1 MSDSAKTN
9 KVETLDC
16 PLRGHWVSFRLV
28 DEHGNGQ
35 PYAGLPYVLH
45 DSQGQKFEGSLDSD
59 GFAQVDRFHCGPV
72 VLDLSKL
79 DTGSLDWWYEELT
92 IRKAFKLPLTALQ
105 VAAEQSPTGP
115 RRTDGRT
122 YLAEERAMREKARF
136 LRVEVSDFAEVTSH
150 LPRSDS
156 AWHPRPSATLKQS
169 AGLAKEQLGTA
180 LAPNQHH
187 VLEIKALRAYRPL
200 LSLSKEFNALDAY
213 QFALMATQSYA
224 PFNLPLKQDP
234 QGKEK
239 PPYSVRGTLGHV
251 LDTTLAHCA
260 EPDTFGGATPYHL
273 LTEEVPYSKRLEIV
287 PHDVER
293 YANNGLD
300 ERITPQAVHF
310 LHQSSNILRGTLGET
325 QAFITHDDRMVLIVA
340 RGTQE
345 FADWVRDVN
354 ATQVPNEAGEGQAH
368 HGFHEAFKAVKNF
381 VVPYL
386 RDFRRSNQKIV
397 VCGHSLG
404 GAIALLMAEWLRNNL
419 SEDVLLYTYG
429 SPRAGDEGFVKGA
442 SALTHHRIVNHND
455 LIPTVPAPWMDTKGA
470 LLWPGA
476 AALIGGS
483 TGVGAL
489 LFLAGVYNFSG
500 DDYQHHGQQWHF
512 MPLPQADGPATSVLW
527 KPGCAGIEQATCA
540 RYNYLALKGDM
551 PERSSLSVLDR
562 TMLGGYIPAC
572 HATLLRW
579 QESLKRGG
587 NTLTNR
593 EQEWLAEEIQIYG
606 KKLRQWKNVTWSQYK
621 NDPRHRSTPTWDLR
635 RNYQEAKVAIEED
648 VTVEIDKL
656 SMTLQR
662 LEQLAKQPITSSA
675 VYGQAYNHPD
685 FEKSVARWQAHSENR
700 KPPQLARIPGPST
713 RQYA

>member
-1 MSDSAKTN
+1 MNDSVKTN
-9 KVETLDC
+9 RVETLNC
-16 PLRGHWVSFRLV
+16 PLREHWISFRLV
-28 DEHGNGQ
+28 DEHGDGSS
-35 PYAGLPYVLH
+35 YAGLPYKLH
-45 DSQGQKFEGSLDSD
+45 DSQGQQIEGILDSD
-59 GFAQVDRFHCGPV
+59 GFARAENIYCGPI
-72 VLDLSKL
+72 VLDISGLASNITDK
-79 DTGSLDWWYEELT
+79 WYKELT
-92 IRKAFKLPLTALQ
+92 TRKAYKLPLTALQ

-115 RRTDGRT
+115 RRTDGKT
-122 YLAEERAMREKARF
+122 YLAEERAVQEKARF
-136 LRVEVSDFAEVTSH
+136 HRVEVSDFAEVISH

-156 AWHPRPSATLKQS
+156 SWHPRPSASLKQS
-169 AGLAKEQLGTA
+169 TGLAKEQLGTA

-187 VLEIKALRAYRPL
+187 VLEVKALRAYRPL

-224 PFNLPLKQDP
+224 PFNQPFDQDP
-234 QGKEK
+234 KGEAK
-239 PPYSVRGTLGHV
+239 PPYSVPGTLGHV
-251 LDTTLAHCA
+251 LDTTLAHCT

-287 PHDVER
+287 PHDNEHFAGLNEER
-293 YANNGLD
+293 
-300 ERITPQAVHF
+300 RTPQAVHF
-310 LHQSSNILRGTLGET
+310 LHQPANILRGTLGEA

-345 FADWVRDVN
+345 IADWVRDVN

-368 HGFHEAFKAVKNF
+368 HGFHESFKAVRDF

-386 RDFRRSNQKIV
+386 EFARTNNQKIV

-404 GAIALLMAEWLRNNL
+404 GAIALLMAEWIRNNW

-429 SPRAGDEGFVKGA
+429 SPRAGDEAFVKGA

-470 LLWPGA
+470 MLWPGA

-489 LFLAGVYNFSG
+489 LFLAGMYNFSG

-512 MPLPQADGPATSVLW
+512 MPLPQADGPPTSVLW
-527 KPGCAGIEQATCA
+527 KPGCTGIEEATCA

-551 PERSSLSVLDR
+551 PERSSLSVMDH

-587 NTLTNR
+587 STLTNL
-593 EQEWLAEEIQIYG
+593 EQKWLSDEIETYG
-606 KKLRQWKNVTWSQYK
+606 KKLRRWKNVTWSQYK
-621 NDPRHRSTPTWDLR
+621 NDPRNRSIPTWDLR
-635 RNYQEAKVAIEED
+635 RNYQEAKAAIEED

-656 SMTLQR
+656 DMTLQR
-662 LEQLAKQPITSSA
+662 LALLAKQPITSSA
-675 VYGQAYNHPD
+675 VYGNAQNHPE
-685 FEKSVARWQAHSENR
+685 FEQLVARWLAHNENR
-700 KPPQLARIPGPST
+700 KTPQLARIPSPS
-713 RQYA
+713 RHQYA

>member
-1 MSDSAKTN
+1 MSASN
-9 KVETLDC
+9 TLQC
-16 PLRGHWVSFRLV
+16 PLAGNWLSFRLV
-28 DEHGNGQ
+28 DEHGKGE
-35 PYAGLPYVLH
+35 PYAGLAYVLTDNQGILH
-45 DSQGQKFEGSLDSD
+45 TGTLDAEGYARIDNIYAGPALLSFNAPDSGGDPWYFEL
-59 GFAQVDRFHCGPV
+59 
-72 VLDLSKL
+72 
-79 DTGSLDWWYEELT
+79 
-92 IRKAFKLPLTALQ
+92 RKRKSFPLPLTAFQ
-105 VAAEQSPTGP
+105 VAAEKPSRGP
-115 RRTDGRT
+115 RDASGNTFE
-122 YLAEERAMREKARF
+122 AKQRAQQEKATF
-136 LRVEVSDFAEVTSH
+136 YRVEVSSLVAVTSH
-150 LPRSDS
+150 LPVPD
-156 AWHPRPSATLKQS
+156 ATLAPKP
-169 AGLAKEQLGTA
+169 ADNLATCVQQKAPAATGVA
-180 LAPNQHH
+180 LLTGQHH

-200 LSLSKEFNALDAY
+200 LSLGKEFNALDAY

-224 PFNLPLKQDP
+224 PFNQPFDKDP
-234 QGKEK
+234 KGEAK
-239 PPYSVRGTLGHV
+239 PPYSVPGTLGHV

-287 PHDVER
+287 PHDKR
-293 YANNGLD
+293 YAEAGLSE
-300 ERITPQAVHF
+300 ERNTPQAVHF
-310 LHQSSNILRGTLGET
+310 LHQPSNILRGTLGET
-325 QAFITHDDRMVLIVA
+325 QAFITHDDRMILIVA

-345 FADWVRDVN
+345 IADWVRDVN

-368 HGFHEAFKAVKNF
+368 HGFHEAFKAMKDF

-386 RDFRRSNQKIV
+386 EFARTNNQKIV

-442 SALTHHRIVNHND
+442 SDLVHHRIVNHND
-455 LIPTVPAPWMDTKGA
+455 LIPTVPAPWMDTKGV

-489 LFLAGVYNFSG
+489 LFLAGIYNFSG
-500 DDYQHHGQQWHF
+500 DNYQHHGQQWHF

-527 KPGCAGIEQATCA
+527 RPGCAGIEQATCA
-540 RYNYLALKGDM
+540 RYNYMALKGDM
-551 PERSSLSVLDR
+551 PKRSSLSVLDH

-587 NTLTNR
+587 STLTNR
-593 EQEWLAEEIQIYG
+593 EEEWLAKEIQIYG

-621 NDPRHRSTPTWDLR
+621 NDPRHRGVPTWDLR
-635 RNYQEAKVAIEED
+635 RNYQEAKAAIEED
-648 VTVEIDKL
+648 VTVEIEKL
-656 SMTLQR
+656 NMTLQR
-662 LEQLAKQPITSSA
+662 LALLAKQPITPSA
-675 VYGQAYNHPD
+675 VYGQAYSHPE
-685 FEKSVARWQAHSENR
+685 FEKSVARWQAHNENT

>member
-1 MSDSAKTN
+1 MSASN
-9 KVETLDC
+9 TLQC
-16 PLRGHWVSFRLV
+16 PLGGNWLSFRLV
-28 DEHGNGQ
+28 DELGKGE
-35 PYAGLPYVLH
+35 PYAGLAY
-45 DSQGQKFEGSLDSD
+45 
-59 GFAQVDRFHCGPV
+59 
-72 VLDLSKL
+72 
-79 DTGSLDWWYEELT
+79 ELT
-92 IRKAFKLPLTALQ
+92 DNQGLPHAGTLDAEGYARINNIYAGPALLSFKAPYSDVDPWYARLMDRTGFPLQLTALQ
-105 VAAEQSPTGP
+105 VAAERSPRGP
-115 RRTDGRT
+115 RDANGKTFE
-122 YLAEERAMREKARF
+122 AKQRAQQEKATF
-136 LRVEVSDFAEVTSH
+136 YRVEVSNLVTVTSH
-150 LPRSDS
+150 LPVPD
-156 AWHPRPSATLKQS
+156 ATLAPKP
-169 AGLAKEQLGTA
+169 ADNLATCVQQKAPAVKGVA
-180 LAPNQHH
+180 LLTGQHH
-187 VLEIKALRAYRPL
+187 VLEVKALRAYRPL

-213 QFALMATQSYA
+213 QFALMATQSYG
-224 PFNLPLKQDP
+224 PFNLPLDEDP
-234 QGKEK
+234 HGEAK
-239 PPYSVRGTLGHV
+239 PPYLIPGTLGHV

-287 PHDVER
+287 PHDNEHFAGLNEER
-293 YANNGLD
+293 
-300 ERITPQAVHF
+300 RTPQAVHF
-310 LHQSSNILRGTLGET
+310 LHQPANILRGTLGEA
-325 QAFITHDDRMVLIVA
+325 QAFITHDDRMILIVA

-345 FADWVRDVN
+345 IADWVRDVN
-354 ATQVPNEAGEGQAH
+354 ATQVPSEAGEGQAH
-368 HGFHEAFKAVKNF
+368 HGFHESFKAVRDF

-386 RDFRRSNQKIV
+386 DAFRRNNQIIV

-429 SPRAGDEGFVKGA
+429 SPRAGDEAFVKGA
-442 SALTHHRIVNHND
+442 GALTHHRIVNHND

-470 LLWPGA
+470 MLWPGA

-489 LFLAGVYNFSG
+489 LFLAGMYNFSG

-540 RYNYLALKGDM
+540 RYNYQALKGDM
-551 PERSSLSVLDR
+551 PERSSLSVLDH

-587 NTLTNR
+587 STLTNR

-621 NDPRHRSTPTWDLR
+621 NDPRHRSIPTWDLR
-635 RNYQEAKVAIEED
+635 RNYQEAKAAIEED
-648 VTVEIDKL
+648 VTVEIEKL
-656 SMTLQR
+656 NMTLQR
-662 LEQLAKQPITSSA
+662 LALLAEQPITPSA
-675 VYGQAYNHPD
+675 VYGQAYSHPE
-685 FEKSVARWQAHSENR
+685 FEKSVARWQAHNENR

>member
-59 GFAQVDRFHCGPV
+59 GFARVDRFHCGPV

-92 IRKAFKLPLTALQ
+92 IRKAFKLPLTTLQ

-115 RRTDGRT
+115 RRANGRT
-122 YLAEERAMREKARF
+122 YLAEERAMREKAHF

-150 LPRSDS
+150 LPRSNS
-156 AWHPRPSATLKQS
+156 AWHPRPSVTLKQS

-187 VLEIKALRAYRPL
+187 VLEVKALRAYRPL

-213 QFALMATQSYA
+213 QFALMATQSYG
-224 PFNLPLKQDP
+224 PFNLPLDEDP
-234 QGKEK
+234 KGEAK
-239 PPYSVRGTLGHV
+239 PPYSVPGTLGHV

-260 EPDTFGGATPYHL
+260 EPDTFGSATPYHL
-273 LTEEVPYSKRLEIV
+273 LTEEVPYSKRLEIA

-293 YANNGLD
+293 YADNGLN

-310 LHQSSNILRGTLGET
+310 LHQPANTLRGTLGEA

-345 FADWVRDVN
+345 LADWVRDVN

-368 HGFHEAFKAVKNF
+368 HGFQESFKAVRDF

-386 RDFRRSNQKIV
+386 DAFHRTQKIV

-404 GAIALLMAEWLRNNL
+404 GAIALLMAEWIRNNW

-429 SPRAGDEGFVKGA
+429 SPRAGDEAFVKGA
-442 SALTHHRIVNHND
+442 GALTHHRIVNHND

-470 LLWPGA
+470 MLWPGA

-489 LFLAGVYNFSG
+489 LFLAGMYNFSG

-512 MPLPQADGPATSVLW
+512 MPLPQAGGPPTSVLW

-551 PERSSLSVLDR
+551 PERNGLSVLDH

-587 NTLTNR
+587 STLTNL
-593 EQEWLAEEIQIYG
+593 EQKWLSDEIETYG
-606 KKLRQWKNVTWSQYK
+606 KKLRRWKNVTWSQYK
-621 NDPRHRSTPTWDLR
+621 NDPRNRSIPTWDLR
-635 RNYQEAKVAIEED
+635 RNYQEAKAAIEED

-656 SMTLQR
+656 DMTLQR
-662 LEQLAKQPITSSA
+662 LALLAKQPITPSA
-675 VYGQAYNHPD
+675 VYGQAYSHLE
-685 FEKSVARWQAHSENR
+685 FEKSVARWLAHNENR
-700 KPPQLARIPGPST
+700 KPPQLARIPGPS
-713 RQYA
+713 RHQYA

>member
-1 MSDSAKTN
+1 MNDSAKTN
-9 KVETLDC
+9 KVEKLEC
-16 PLRGHWVSFRLV
+16 PLRGHWVSFHLV
-28 DEHGNGQ
+28 DEHGDGHA
-35 PYAGLPYVLH
+35 YAGLTYILH
-45 DSQGQKFEGSLDSD
+45 DSQGQQFDGALDSD
-59 GFAQVDRFHCGPV
+59 GFARVESFHCGPV
-72 VLDLSKL
+72 VLDISAL
-79 DTGSLDWWYEELT
+79 DAGDLDPWYKVLT

-105 VAAEQSPTGP
+105 VVAEQSPTGP
-115 RRTDGRT
+115 RRANGKT
-122 YLAEERAMREKARF
+122 YLAEERATREKARF

-150 LPRSDS
+150 LPHSDN

-180 LAPNQHH
+180 LAPNQHY
-187 VLEIKALRAYRPL
+187 VLEVKALRAYRPL
-200 LSLSKEFNALDAY
+200 LSLSKEFNALDAF

-224 PFNLPLKQDP
+224 PFNLPFDKDP
-234 QGKEK
+234 KGEEK
-239 PPYSVRGTLGHV
+239 PPYLTPGTLGHV

-287 PHDVER
+287 PHDKR
-293 YANNGLD
+293 YAGLSED
-300 ERITPQAVHF
+300 RSTPQAVHF
-310 LHQSSNILRGTLGET
+310 LHQPANSLRGTLGET
-325 QAFITHDDRMVLIVA
+325 QAFITHDDRMILIVA

-345 FADWVRDVN
+345 IADWVRDVN
-354 ATQVPNEAGEGQAH
+354 ATQVPNESGSGQAH
-368 HGFHEAFKAVKNF
+368 HGFHEAFKAVRDF

-386 RDFRRSNQKIV
+386 DAFRNNSQKIV

-404 GAIALLMAEWLRNNL
+404 GAIALLMAEWLRNNW

-470 LLWPGA
+470 FLWPGA

-489 LFLAGVYNFSG
+489 LFLAGLYNFNG

-512 MPLPQADGPATSVLW
+512 MPLPQADGQPTSVLW
-527 KPGCAGIEQATCA
+527 KPGCAGIEQAACA
-540 RYNYLALKGDM
+540 RHNYQALKGDM
-551 PERSSLSVLDR
+551 PERSSLSVMDH

-572 HATLLRW
+572 HATLMRW

-587 NTLTNR
+587 STLTGR
-593 EQEWLAEEIQIYG
+593 EQTWLTEEIQAYG
-606 KKLRQWKNVTWSQYK
+606 KKLHNWKVGTWARYK
-621 NDPRHRSTPTWDLR
+621 NSDPRNQFIPTWELR
-635 RNYQEAKVAIEED
+635 WNYQQAKAAIEKD

-656 SMTLQR
+656 NMTLQR
-662 LEQLAKQPITSSA
+662 LALLAQQPVTTET
-675 VYGQAYNHPD
+675 VYGQAHSHPE
-685 FEKSVARWQAHSENR
+685 FEKLVSRWQAHSENR
-700 KPPQLARIPGPST
+700 KTPQLARIPGPSV

>member
-1 MSDSAKTN
+1 MSDSANIN
-9 KVETLDC
+9 KVKTLDC
-16 PLRGHWVSFRLV
+16 PLPGHWVSFRLV
-28 DEHGNGQ
+28 NERGEGQ
-35 PYAGLPYVLH
+35 PYAGLAYLLH
-45 DSQGQKFEGSLDSD
+45 DSQGQKHEGFLDGDGYAKVD
-59 GFAQVDRFHCGPV
+59 GFYSGTS
-72 VLDLSKL
+72 VLSFT
-79 DTGSLDWWYEELT
+79 TGYGGGEKWYEHFAD
-92 IRKAFKLPLTALQ
+92 RKAYKLPLTALQ

-115 RRTDGRT
+115 RRTDGKT
-122 YLAEERAMREKARF
+122 YMAEERAMREKARF

-156 AWHPRPSATLKQS
+156 AWHPRPSATLKQC

-187 VLEIKALRAYRPL
+187 VLEVKALRAYRPL

-224 PFNLPLKQDP
+224 PFNLPFDKDP
-234 QGKEK
+234 KGEEK
-239 PPYSVRGTLGHV
+239 PPYLIPGTLGHV

-287 PHDVER
+287 PHDNEHF
-293 YANNGLD
+293 AGLS
-300 ERITPQAVHF
+300 ENRSTPQTVHF
-310 LHQSSNILRGTLGET
+310 LHQPANILRGTLGET

-345 FADWVRDVN
+345 IADWVRDVN
-354 ATQVPNEAGEGQAH
+354 ATQVPNEAGSGQAH
-368 HGFHEAFKAVKNF
+368 HGFHEAFKAVRDF

-386 RDFRRSNQKIV
+386 DAFRRNNQKIV

-404 GAIALLMAEWLRNNL
+404 GAIALLMAEWLRRL
-419 SEDVLLYTYG
+419 PTQPDVLLYTYG
-429 SPRAGDEGFVKGA
+429 SPRAGDEAFVKGA
-442 SALTHHRIVNHND
+442 GALTHHRIVNHND

-470 LLWPGA
+470 MLWPGA

-489 LFLAGVYNFSG
+489 LFLAGMYNFSG

-512 MPLPQADGPATSVLW
+512 MPLPQADGPPTSVLW
-527 KPGCAGIEQATCA
+527 KPGCTGIEQATCA

-551 PERSSLSVLDR
+551 PERNGLSPFDH

-587 NTLTNR
+587 STLTNL
-593 EQEWLAEEIQIYG
+593 EQKWLSDEIETYG
-606 KKLRQWKNVTWSQYK
+606 KKLRRWKNVTWSQYK
-621 NDPRHRSTPTWDLR
+621 NDPRHRSIPTWDLR
-635 RNYQEAKVAIEED
+635 RNYQEAKAAIEED
-648 VTVEIDKL
+648 VTVEIEKL
-656 SMTLQR
+656 DMTLQR
-662 LEQLAKQPITSSA
+662 LALLAKQPITPSA
-675 VYGQAYNHPD
+675 VYGNAQNHPE
-685 FEKSVARWQAHSENR
+685 FEQLVARWLAHNENR
-700 KPPQLARIPGPST
+700 KTPQLARIPSPS
-713 RQYA
+713 RHQYA

>member
-1 MSDSAKTN
+1 MSASN
-9 KVETLDC
+9 TLQC
-16 PLRGHWVSFRLV
+16 PLAGNWLSFRLV
-28 DEHGNGQ
+28 DEHGKGE
-35 PYAGLPYVLH
+35 PYA
-45 DSQGQKFEGSLDSD
+45 
-59 GFAQVDRFHCGPV
+59 
-72 VLDLSKL
+72 DLA
-79 DTGSLDWWYEELT
+79 YELT
-92 IRKAFKLPLTALQ
+92 DNQGILHTGTLDAEGYTRIDNIYAGPALLSFNAPDPGGDPWYFALMKRKSFPLPLTALQ
-105 VAAEQSPTGP
+105 VAAERSPIGP
-115 RRTDGRT
+115 RDASGKTFE
-122 YLAEERAMREKARF
+122 AKQRAQNEKATF
-136 LRVEVSDFAEVTSH
+136 YRVEVSSLVTVTSH
-150 LPRSDS
+150 LPVPD
-156 AWHPRPSATLKQS
+156 ATLAPKPADNLATCVQQKAS
-169 AGLAKEQLGTA
+169 AARGVA
-180 LAPNQHH
+180 LLTGQHH
-187 VLEIKALRAYRPL
+187 VLEVKALRAYRPL

-224 PFNLPLKQDP
+224 PFNLPFDEDP
-234 QGKEK
+234 KGEAK
-239 PPYSVRGTLGHV
+239 PPYSAPGTLGHV

-293 YANNGLD
+293 YADNGLD

-310 LHQSSNILRGTLGET
+310 LHQPANILRGTLGET

-345 FADWVRDVN
+345 IADWVRDVN
-354 ATQVPNEAGEGQAH
+354 ATQVPNEAGIGQAH
-368 HGFHEAFKAVKNF
+368 HGFHEAFKAVKDF

-386 RDFRRSNQKIV
+386 DAFRTNNQKIV

-404 GAIALLMAEWLRNNL
+404 GAIALLMAEWLRNNW
-419 SEDVLLYTYG
+419 SEDILLYTYG

-455 LIPTVPAPWMDTKGA
+455 LIPTVPAPWMDTKGV

-489 LFLAGVYNFSG
+489 LFLAGIYNFSG

-551 PERSSLSVLDR
+551 PERSSLSVLDH

-579 QESLKRGG
+579 QESLKRDGS
-587 NTLTNR
+587 TLTNR

-621 NDPRHRSTPTWDLR
+621 NDPRHRSIPTWDLR
-635 RNYQEAKVAIEED
+635 RNYQQAKAAIEED
-648 VTVEIDKL
+648 VTVEIEKL
-656 SMTLQR
+656 NMTLQR
-662 LEQLAKQPITSSA
+662 LALLAKQPITPDA
-675 VYGQAYNHPD
+675 VYGQAYNHLE
-685 FEKSVARWQAHSENR
+685 FEKSIARWLAHNENT